1 MIPQNKLYVPGRL
14 ARIWR
19 GAFIA
24 TFSACPRWLGQNGE
38 NHRQV
43 ATIGLETRKRRR
55 TDRRYDIFFITPFVP
70 NTANEYQFILYPII
84 SLRVGEKRKRGLSL
98 SLFLSFFFLAQ
109 IIRIILGRKHFN
121 VRWRFYSWIEEEGV
135 KIRCINRG
143 KMDKNLVILFKDKN
157 VTTLIRHNWMINDR
171 RSNLSVNN
179 GCRDCYRSRYW
190 DKMGR
195 A

>member
-24 TFSACPRWLGQNGE
+24 MFSACPRWLGQNGE

-98 SLFLSFFFLAQ
+98 SLFLFFFSCSNNSNNPW
-109 IIRIILGRKHFN
+109 KETFWSN
-121 VRWRFYSWIEEEGV
+121 VRWRFYSWIEEESV

-143 KMDKNLVILFKDKN
+143 KLNLNWKD
-157 VTTLIRHNWMINDR
+157 
-171 RSNLSVNN
+171 
-179 GCRDCYRSRYW
+179 G
-190 DKMGR
+190 
-195 A
+195 